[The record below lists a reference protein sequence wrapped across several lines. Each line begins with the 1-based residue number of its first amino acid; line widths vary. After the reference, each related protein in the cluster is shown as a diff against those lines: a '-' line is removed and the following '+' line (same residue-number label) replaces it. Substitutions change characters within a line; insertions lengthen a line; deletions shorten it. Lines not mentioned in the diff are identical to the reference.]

1 LGRKGMLPLA
11 IYRIGSASF
20 PGRGGKNPGGGAAY
34 RCRIQLHGAYSATF
48 IRGPRDRS
56 PWRDEGRRRQ
66 LFQRE
71 GWAAQVTSD
80 RLNFD
85 GFVRDPWKRRASS
98 PLLPSKGGSDRGRSP
113 GETINLSQEEKHID
127 QPGSFVGRVSGVGS
141 DGQ

>member
-1 LGRKGMLPLA
+1 MLPLA

-85 GFVRDPWKRRASS
+85 GFVRDPSS
-98 PLLPSKGGSDRGRSP
+98 AGVFSPFAFEGRQRPGTVPGG
-113 GETINLSQEEKHID
+113 NH
-127 QPGSFVGRVSGVGS
+127 QPIAGGKAH
-141 DGQ
+141 